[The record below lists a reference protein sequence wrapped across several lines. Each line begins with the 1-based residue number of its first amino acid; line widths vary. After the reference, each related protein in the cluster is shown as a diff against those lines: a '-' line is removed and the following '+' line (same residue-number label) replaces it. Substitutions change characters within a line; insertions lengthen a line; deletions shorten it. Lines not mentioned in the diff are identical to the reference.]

1 MYVKKNKSMKNK
13 NIKNYLNLFSNLN
26 KESIE
31 KFDNLVV
38 DDIIF
43 IDPFNNIKGLDNF
56 KKIFYHMF
64 DNVEEPKFSIVN
76 YAQNKDHI
84 FLKWKMTFYAFKA
97 LQTIEGMSD
106 ITLNKEGKVM
116 SHLDYWDSLNGIFIK
131 LPFIGLLYKISLR
144 IFKVKIN

>member
-1 MYVKKNKSMKNK
+1 MKKNYIN
-13 NIKNYLNLFSNLN
+13 NYLNLFSNLN
-26 KESIE
+26 KENIK
-31 KFDNLVV
+31 KFDDFVV
-38 DDIIF
+38 KDIIF

-56 KKIFYHMF
+56 KNIFYHMF
-64 DNVEEPKFSIVN
+64 DTVEEPKFDIVD

-106 ITLNKEGKVM
+106 ITLNKEGKVI

-131 LPFIGLLYKISLR
+131 LPFLGFLYKISLR
-144 IFKVKIN
+144 MFKIKN

>member
-1 MYVKKNKSMKNK
+1 MKKNYIN
-13 NIKNYLNLFSNLN
+13 NYLNLFSNLN
-26 KESIE
+26 KENIK
-31 KFDNLVV
+31 KFDDLVV
-38 DDIIF
+38 KDIIF

-56 KKIFYHMF
+56 KNIFYHMF
-64 DNVEEPKFSIVN
+64 NTVEEPKFDIVD

-106 ITLNKEGKVM
+106 ITFNKEGKVI

-131 LPFIGLLYKISLR
+131 LPFLGFLYKISLR
-144 IFKVKIN
+144 MFKIKN

>member
-1 MYVKKNKSMKNK
+1 MKKNYIN
-13 NIKNYLNLFSNLN
+13 NYLNLFSNLN
-26 KESIE
+26 KENIK
-31 KFDNLVV
+31 KFDDLVV
-38 DDIIF
+38 KDIIF

-56 KKIFYHMF
+56 KNIFYHMF
-64 DNVEEPKFSIVN
+64 DTVEEPKFDILD

-106 ITLNKEGKVM
+106 ITLNKEGKVI

-131 LPFIGLLYKISLR
+131 LPFLGFLYKISLR
-144 IFKVKIN
+144 MFKIKN